1 MSNIDVTRQIMR
13 NYQLGDAALASE
25 WGSDVKSK
33 MGIGSTLGG
42 LIGKY
47 GVPALAGALMS
58 TGVGA
63 PLGIALSIAGAAGG
77 SYLGST
83 IGRELAGDA
92 DKGMGTQTNAL
103 RRLDSMF
110 DDTRDSGALIAGA
123 TAGASALSMGADKYM
138 AHLKN
143 PFNFTSTVGKIKADP
158 SLGVTFTPTTM
169 TSGYTP
175 PSILNTQ
182 SSLSQAPLNLV
193 TPPAVSLGGA
203 GNITAPLGNVAGGGQ
218 LGLNIG
224 TNPSLLNYVPN
235 LGGLNVGGTGIAPN
249 ANPLL
254 NQPLIGTGNLLNLP
268 STRINPYPM
277 YQPITGPT

>member
-1 MSNIDVTRQIMR
+1 MSNIDVTSQIMK
-13 NYQLGDAALASE
+13 NYQLDDAALASK

-33 MGIGSTLGG
+33 MGIGSAIGG

-103 RRLDSMF
+103 RRLDAMF
-110 DDTRDSGALIAGA
+110 DDTRDAGALTAGA

-138 AHLKN
+138 AHL
-143 PFNFTSTVGKIKADP
+143 ADP
-158 SLGVTFTPTTM
+158 LGLTPTTTDAM
-169 TSGYTP
+169 KE
-175 PSILNTQ
+175 SILAGKDKVSILDLVKKTGTVTPGAGTNQTGINYALNAALDKLIAGSTQ
-182 SSLSQAPLNLV
+182 NQVDTAFKQNNEFIQSDGLMQYVPSETTRVDSIQGLDRQYPMIDKYYWDKYINSQANV
-193 TPPAVSLGGA
+193 PP
-203 GNITAPLGNVAGGGQ
+203 
-218 LGLNIG
+218 
-224 TNPSLLNYVPN
+224 
-235 LGGLNVGGTGIAPN
+235 
-249 ANPLL
+249 
-254 NQPLIGTGNLLNLP
+254 
-268 STRINPYPM
+268 INPRYGM
-277 YQPITGPT
+277 EIR